1 MLAAIHNLTVLYTS
15 GLHTSGE
22 GESRVAL
29 NGVSAGIADG
39 EIVGIVGESGSGKST
54 LGLALAG
61 MLPGNAHVQQGEIAW
76 SRPARAA
83 LIPQSVSPTFSPYL
97 RCGAQVCD
105 VLLAHG
111 CTRRDAA
118 TRAVALLEEAGLPP
132 ARQAFDAWPH
142 ELSGGELQRVAI
154 ARALAMAPAL
164 LVADECAAS
173 LDLLAANTLRSTL
186 RALNERHKLSIL
198 WITHDLSELPGFA
211 NRVLTLHDGHCVDSF
226 AANPFRGGP
235 LHPATARLLAAV
247 PRPVFT
253 AGAEES
259 K

>member
-1 MLAAIHNLTVLYTS
+1 MLAAIHNLTVLYAP
-15 GLHTSGE
+15 GE

-29 NGVSAGIADG
+29 NGVSTGIADG

-61 MLPGNAHVQQGEIAW
+61 MLPGNARIQQGEITW

-83 LIPQSVSPTFSPYL
+83 LVPQSVSPTFSPYL

-111 CTRRDAA
+111 CARREAA
-118 TRAVALLEEAGLPP
+118 GRAVALLEEAGLPP
-132 ARQAFDAWPH
+132 ARHAFNAWPH

-164 LVADECAAS
+164 LVADECTAS
-173 LDLLAANTLRSTL
+173 LDLLAANALRLTL

-211 NRVLTLHDGHCVDSF
+211 DRVLTLQDGHYVDSF
-226 AANPFRGGP
+226 AANPFSGGP

-247 PRPVFT
+247 PRPVFAT
-253 AGAEES
+253 KGAEES